1 MKTLPLQTLNMR
13 SSLVLLIL
21 VDLALLSLSFLVA
34 VYLQRQSNS
43 LLFES
48 SDFPILLALLLVIQV
63 PLLYFYRLYNINL
76 EFVGLKDLV
85 NLVWSVILGTIIW
98 STVALAF
105 KTFNVL
111 DTLPVAALLLTFV
124 FSLFTVGSSRIWKRI
139 YIQLTSN
146 SSKIGKQTLIVGAGT
161 SGEELVRSLL
171 GSSVDAGYTPV
182 GFLDDDIKKQ
192 GIRVHGVP
200 VIGTR
205 HDLREIAIA
214 KNISHLIIAMPSAS
228 ADAIREIIS
237 LAQSTPI
244 SNIRILPALESLLSS
259 SITAANLRE
268 LKPEDLLGRQVVAID
283 TENITQAFTAKRIM
297 ITGAGGSIG
306 NELSKQILRF
316 QPSEL
321 FILDHE
327 ETALFEIDKELNEHL
342 ERPCPIIPILE
353 DIRNTQSI
361 TNILHKS
368 KPDIIFH
375 AAAYKHVEMLE
386 HNPYSA
392 LSTNILGTM
401 NLVTAA
407 QDCGTSQFILISSD
421 KAVYPTSFMGATKRF
436 AEEICRSVNH
446 ASQMNLMAVRF
457 GNVLGSR
464 GSVIPI
470 FQKQIAQG
478 GPVTVRGKNVRRY
491 FMSISEAALL
501 VLQASSMGK
510 GGEVFV
516 LDMGNPIKIVDIAR
530 DLIRLSGMD
539 PDHDIPIIFTELR
552 SGEKEFEELFT
563 AEEGTAR
570 THHQKI
576 HIAEHTSSISHDT
589 IVDSISA
596 LEKFVHELSLEGC
609 LTIMKDIVP
618 SYEPSPMIRK
628 KL

>member
-1 MKTLPLQTLNMR
+1 MKTLPLHTLNMR
-13 SSLVLLIL
+13 RRSVLLIL
-21 VDLALLSLSFLVA
+21 FDLVLLSLSFLIA
-34 VYLQRQSNS
+34 VYLQRQSTS
-43 LLFES
+43 PLFETL
-48 SDFPILLALLLVIQV
+48 DFPILLALLLVIQV

-76 EFVGLKDLV
+76 EFVDLKDLV
-85 NLVWSVILGTIIW
+85 NLVWSLALGTIIW
-98 STVALAF
+98 STAALAF
-105 KTFNVL
+105 KTFKLL
-111 DTLPVAALLLTFV
+111 DTLPVAVLLLTFI
-124 FSLFTVGSSRIWKRI
+124 FSLITVGSSRIWKRV
-139 YIQLTSN
+139 YIQLSSN
-146 SSKIGKQTLIVGAGT
+146 SSKTGKQTLIVGAGT

-182 GFLDDDIKKQ
+182 GFLDDDSKKQ

-205 HDLREIAIA
+205 RDLRAIATA

-268 LKPEDLLGRQVVAID
+268 VKPEDLLGRQVVAIE
-283 TENITQAFTAKRIM
+283 TENITQAFTAKHIM

-306 NELSKQILRF
+306 KELSKQILRF

-327 ETALFEIDKELNEHL
+327 ETALFEIDKELNENL
-342 ERPCPIIPILE
+342 EKPCRIIPILE

-361 TNILHKS
+361 ANILRKS

-407 QDCGTSQFILISSD
+407 QECGTSQFILISSD
-421 KAVYPTSFMGATKRF
+421 KAVYPTSLMGATKRF

-464 GSVIPI
+464 GSIIPI
-470 FQKQIAQG
+470 FQKQIAHG

-516 LDMGNPIKIVDIAR
+516 LDMGKPIKIVDIAR

-570 THHQKI
+570 TRHQKI
-576 HIAEHTSSISHDT
+576 HIAEQTSAISHNK

-596 LEKFVHELSLEGC
+596 LEKFVHELNLKGC
-609 LTIMKDIVP
+609 LTIMEAIVP
-618 SYEPSPMIRK
+618 SYEPSSMIRK

>member
-1 MKTLPLQTLNMR
+1 MKTLPLHTLNIGRR
-13 SSLVLLIL
+13 SVLLVLFDLVLI
-21 VDLALLSLSFLVA
+21 SLSFVVA
-34 VYLQRQSNS
+34 AYLQRQSNFP
-43 LLFES
+43 LLETR
-48 SDFPILLALLLVIQV
+48 DFPILLAVLLIIQV

-85 NLVWSVILGTIIW
+85 NLVWSVALGMIIW
-98 STVALAF
+98 SVVALAF
-105 KTFNVL
+105 KAFKVL
-111 DTLPVAALLLTFV
+111 DTFPVAVILLTFI
-124 FSLFTVGSSRIWKRI
+124 FSLITVGSSRIWKRI
-139 YIQLTSN
+139 FIQLTSN
-146 SSKIGKQTLIVGAGT
+146 SSKTGKQTLIVGAGT

-182 GFLDDDIKKQ
+182 GFLDDDSKKQ
-192 GIRVHGVP
+192 GLRVHGIP

-205 HDLREIAIA
+205 HNLREVAIA

-268 LKPEDLLGRQVVAID
+268 LKPEDLLGRQMVAIE
-283 TENITQAFTAKRIM
+283 TKNITQAFTAKRIM

-306 NELSKQILRF
+306 RELSNQILRF

-327 ETALFEIDKELNEHL
+327 ETALFEIDKELKESQ
-342 ERPCPIIPILE
+342 ESPCPIIPILE
-353 DIRNTQSI
+353 DIRNSKSI
-361 TNILHKS
+361 ANILSKS

-401 NLVTAA
+401 NLVSAA
-407 QDCGTSQFILISSD
+407 QECGTSQFILISSD
-421 KAVYPTSFMGATKRF
+421 KAVYPSSFMGATKRF

-539 PDHDIPIIFTELR
+539 PDHDIPITFTELR

-563 AEEGTAR
+563 AEEGTAQ

-576 HIAEHTSSISHDT
+576 HIAEQTSTISHNA

-596 LEKFVHELSLEGC
+596 LEKFVHELNLEGC

-618 SYEPSPMIRK
+618 SYEPSLMIRK

>member
-1 MKTLPLQTLNMR
+1 MKTLPLHTLNIGRR
-13 SSLVLLIL
+13 SVLLVLFDLVLI
-21 VDLALLSLSFLVA
+21 SLSFVVA
-34 VYLQRQSNS
+34 AYLQRQSS
-43 LLFES
+43 FPLLETR
-48 SDFPILLALLLVIQV
+48 DFPILLAVLLIIQV

-85 NLVWSVILGTIIW
+85 NLVWSVALGMIIW
-98 STVALAF
+98 SVVALAF
-105 KTFNVL
+105 KAFKVL
-111 DTLPVAALLLTFV
+111 DTFPVAVILLTFI
-124 FSLFTVGSSRIWKRI
+124 FSLITVGSSRIWKRI
-139 YIQLTSN
+139 FIQLTSN
-146 SSKIGKQTLIVGAGT
+146 SSKTGKQTLIVGAGT

-171 GSSVDAGYTPV
+171 GSSIDAGYTPV
-182 GFLDDDIKKQ
+182 GFLDDDSKKQ
-192 GIRVHGVP
+192 GLRVHGVP

-205 HDLREIAIA
+205 HNLREVAIA

-268 LKPEDLLGRQVVAID
+268 LKPEDLLGRQMVAIE

-306 NELSKQILRF
+306 RELSNQILRF

-327 ETALFEIDKELNEHL
+327 ETALFEIDKELKESQKS
-342 ERPCPIIPILE
+342 PCPIIPILE
-353 DIRNTQSI
+353 DIRNSKSI
-361 TNILHKS
+361 ANILNKS

-401 NLVTAA
+401 NLVSAA
-407 QDCGTSQFILISSD
+407 QECGTSQFILISSD
-421 KAVYPTSFMGATKRF
+421 KAVYPSSFMGATKRF
-436 AEEICRSVNH
+436 AEEICRTVNH
-446 ASQMNLMAVRF
+446 AGQMKLMAVRF

-470 FQKQIAQG
+470 FQKQIAEG

-516 LDMGNPIKIVDIAR
+516 LDMGNPIKIIDIAR

-563 AEEGTAR
+563 AEEGTAQ

-576 HIAEHTSSISHDT
+576 HIAEQTSTISHNA
-589 IVDSISA
+589 IVDSISE
-596 LEKFVHELSLEGC
+596 LEKFVHELNLEGC

-618 SYEPSPMIRK
+618 SYEPSLMIRK

>member
-1 MKTLPLQTLNMR
+1 MKILPLHTLNIGRR
-13 SSLVLLIL
+13 SVLLVLFDLVLI
-21 VDLALLSLSFLVA
+21 SLSFVVA
-34 VYLQRQSNS
+34 AYLQRQSNFP
-43 LLFES
+43 LLETR
-48 SDFPILLALLLVIQV
+48 DFPILLAVLLIIQV

-85 NLVWSVILGTIIW
+85 NLVWSVALGMIIW
-98 STVALAF
+98 SVVALAF
-105 KTFNVL
+105 KAFKVL
-111 DTLPVAALLLTFV
+111 DTFPVAVILLTFI
-124 FSLFTVGSSRIWKRI
+124 FSLITVGSSRIWKRI
-139 YIQLTSN
+139 FIQLTSN
-146 SSKIGKQTLIVGAGT
+146 SSKTGKQTLIVGAGT

-182 GFLDDDIKKQ
+182 GFLDDDSKKQ
-192 GIRVHGVP
+192 GLRVHGVP

-205 HDLREIAIA
+205 HNLREVAIA

-268 LKPEDLLGRQVVAID
+268 LKPEDLLGRQMVAIE

-306 NELSKQILRF
+306 RELSNQILRF

-327 ETALFEIDKELNEHL
+327 ETALFEIDKELKESQKS
-342 ERPCPIIPILE
+342 PCPIIPILE
-353 DIRNTQSI
+353 DIRNSKSI
-361 TNILHKS
+361 ADILNKS

-401 NLVTAA
+401 NLVSAA
-407 QDCGTSQFILISSD
+407 QECGTSQFILISSD
-421 KAVYPTSFMGATKRF
+421 KAVYPSSFMGATKRF
-436 AEEICRSVNH
+436 AEEICRTVNH

-470 FQKQIAQG
+470 FQKQIAEG

-516 LDMGNPIKIVDIAR
+516 LDMGNPIKIIDIAR

-563 AEEGTAR
+563 AEEGTAQ

-576 HIAEHTSSISHDT
+576 HIAEQTSTISHNA

-596 LEKFVHELSLEGC
+596 LEKFVHELNLEGC

-618 SYEPSPMIRK
+618 SYEPSLMIRK

>member
-1 MKTLPLQTLNMR
+1 MKTLPLHTLNIGRR
-13 SSLVLLIL
+13 SVLLVLFDLVLI
-21 VDLALLSLSFLVA
+21 SLSFVVA
-34 VYLQRQSNS
+34 AYLQRQSNFP
-43 LLFES
+43 LLETR
-48 SDFPILLALLLVIQV
+48 DFPILLAVLLIIQV

-85 NLVWSVILGTIIW
+85 NLVWSVALGMIIW
-98 STVALAF
+98 SVVALAF
-105 KTFNVL
+105 KAFKVL
-111 DTLPVAALLLTFV
+111 DTFPVAVILLTFI
-124 FSLFTVGSSRIWKRI
+124 FSLITVGSSRIWKRI
-139 YIQLTSN
+139 FIQLTSN
-146 SSKIGKQTLIVGAGT
+146 SSKTGKQTLIVGAGT

-182 GFLDDDIKKQ
+182 GFLDDDSKKQ
-192 GIRVHGVP
+192 GLRVHGIP

-205 HDLREIAIA
+205 HNLREVAIA

-268 LKPEDLLGRQVVAID
+268 LKPEDLLGRQMVAIE

-306 NELSKQILRF
+306 RELANQILRF

-327 ETALFEIDKELNEHL
+327 ETALFEIDKELKESQ
-342 ERPCPIIPILE
+342 ESPCPIIPILE
-353 DIRNTQSI
+353 DIRNSKSI
-361 TNILHKS
+361 ANILSKS

-401 NLVTAA
+401 NLVSAA
-407 QDCGTSQFILISSD
+407 QECGTSQFILISSD
-421 KAVYPTSFMGATKRF
+421 KAVYTSSFMGATKRF
-436 AEEICRSVNH
+436 AEEICRTVNH

-470 FQKQIAQG
+470 FQKQIAEG

-516 LDMGNPIKIVDIAR
+516 LDMGNPIKIIDIAR

-563 AEEGTAR
+563 AEEGTAQ

-576 HIAEHTSSISHDT
+576 HIAEQTSTISHNA

-596 LEKFVHELSLEGC
+596 LEKFVHELNLEGC

-618 SYEPSPMIRK
+618 SYEPSLMIRK

>member
-1 MKTLPLQTLNMR
+1 
-13 SSLVLLIL
+13 
-21 VDLALLSLSFLVA
+21 
-34 VYLQRQSNS
+34 
-43 LLFES
+43 
-48 SDFPILLALLLVIQV
+48 
-63 PLLYFYRLYNINL
+63 
-76 EFVGLKDLV
+76 
-85 NLVWSVILGTIIW
+85 
-98 STVALAF
+98 
-105 KTFNVL
+105 
-111 DTLPVAALLLTFV
+111 
-124 FSLFTVGSSRIWKRI
+124 
-139 YIQLTSN
+139 
-146 SSKIGKQTLIVGAGT
+146 
-161 SGEELVRSLL
+161 
-171 GSSVDAGYTPV
+171 
-182 GFLDDDIKKQ
+182 
-192 GIRVHGVP
+192 
-200 VIGTR
+200 
-205 HDLREIAIA
+205 
-214 KNISHLIIAMPSAS
+214 MPSAS

-268 LKPEDLLGRQVVAID
+268 LKPEDLLGRQMVAIE
-283 TENITQAFTAKRIM
+283 TKNITQAFTAKRIM

-306 NELSKQILRF
+306 RELSNQILRF

-327 ETALFEIDKELNEHL
+327 ETALFEIDKELKESQ
-342 ERPCPIIPILE
+342 ESPCPIIPILE
-353 DIRNTQSI
+353 DIRNSKSI
-361 TNILHKS
+361 TDILNKS

-401 NLVTAA
+401 NLVSAA
-407 QDCGTSQFILISSD
+407 QECGTSQFILISSD
-421 KAVYPTSFMGATKRF
+421 KAVYPSSFMGATKRF
-436 AEEICRSVNH
+436 AEEICRTVNH

-470 FQKQIAQG
+470 FQKQIAEG

-516 LDMGNPIKIVDIAR
+516 LDMGNPIKIIDIAR

-563 AEEGTAR
+563 AEEGTAQ

-576 HIAEHTSSISHDT
+576 HIAEQTSTISHNA

-596 LEKFVHELSLEGC
+596 LEKFVHELNLEGC

-618 SYEPSPMIRK
+618 SYEPSLMIRK